1 MSNAEI
7 MFILVLLH
15 SSSFRRLEKEPTIDI
30 KFITD

>member
-15 SSSFRRLEKEPTIDI
+15 SDSVCRLKKALAIDI

>member
-15 SSSFRRLEKEPTIDI
+15 SDSFRRLEKNTIDI